1 MGTLRFF
8 LNSVGFLIFIVGS
21 TAYIPGPVFK
31 LGKHSR
37 ADHARSYVSMQLSLD
52 QKSRREM
59 LAVGASFMLGLSVK
73 PDASQAVDSGLVAVV
88 GAGGYTGGDCVRSL
102 AARGIS
108 VRAVSR
114 SSIPLSGFPQNLVSA
129 AEADVTVPASL
140 PAALRGA
147 SSVIFSASAR
157 KRSSQ
162 TTGSDSAAAQTYED
176 VEHLGLINVAKTCIE
191 NKVKRLVVVSSSCTA
206 CRDPG
211 GSENGERV
219 DKATGLS
226 CEQCRSKRA
235 GEDAVRELYAQAN
248 NPSLGYTIVRV
259 GFLTTGEKRGISQI
273 ELNQGESKTGIIS
286 RQDLADLL
294 IEAAASPEAR
304 GTTFECYYRDTAQP
318 VDIAQSLAECRKL
331 GKSTQVTPSTIAA
344 ISPLIPSRP
353 RLPSLPLAL
362 PPLIAA
368 SPAGVSGV
376 LLRRV
381 LQRPRP
387 DLARRGPRRARH
399 GEAQPARSCAAPWRP
414 TDRPRRAAGDS
425 VCDRE
430 GAQRRELARALS
442 RPGAGADS
450 MLLESLAS
458 REQA

>member
-1 MGTLRFF
+1 MKSGNV
-8 LNSVGFLIFIVGS
+8 LN
-21 TAYIPGPVFK
+21 
-31 LGKHSR
+31 R
-37 ADHARSYVSMQLSLD
+37 ACHARKSVSMQLSMDD

-59 LAVGASFMLGLSVK
+59 LLLGTSCILGLSVVR
-73 PDASQAVDSGLVAVV
+73 PGASQAASGQELVAVV
-88 GAGGYTGGDCVRSL
+88 GAGGYTGGDCVRAL
-102 AARGIS
+102 AARGVP
-108 VRAVSR
+108 VRAISR
-114 SSIPLSGFPQNLVSA
+114 SPVPLNDLPKNLVTA

-176 VEHLGLINVAKTCIE
+176 VDHLGLINVAKTCIE

-248 NPSLGYTIVRV
+248 DPTLGYTVVRV
-259 GFLTTGEKRGISQI
+259 GYLTTGEKRGISQI

-318 VDIAQSLAECRKL
+318 VDIAKSLAECRQL
-331 GKSTQVTPSTIAA
+331 GKSTQVVRAPTAA
-344 ISPLIPSRP
+344 LLLTRSALSGSCMAGRRSASSGRLSRT
-353 RLPSLPLAL
+353 
-362 PPLIAA
+362 
-368 SPAGVSGV
+368 
-376 LLRRV
+376 
-381 LQRPRP
+381 
-387 DLARRGPRRARH
+387 GPRRPR
-399 GEAQPARSCAAPWRP
+399 WTRP
-414 TDRPRRAAGDS
+414 SPR
-425 VCDRE
+425 
-430 GAQRRELARALS
+430 QS
-442 RPGAGADS
+442 R
-450 MLLESLAS
+450 
-458 REQA
+458 